1 MTEVTTTTMISI
13 STLQHLPIVPY
24 VSDESVGGASCVY
37 AKRVTCLLLTTEDGG
52 IEKEDVL

>member
-1 MTEVTTTTMISI
+1 MISI